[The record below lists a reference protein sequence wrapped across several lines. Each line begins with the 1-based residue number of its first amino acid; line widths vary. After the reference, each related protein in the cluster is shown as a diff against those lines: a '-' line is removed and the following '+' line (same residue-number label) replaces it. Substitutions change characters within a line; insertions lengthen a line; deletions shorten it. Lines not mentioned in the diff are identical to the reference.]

1 VAQPDTPRTDTPRT
15 RILFVCTG
23 NICRSPS
30 AEAVLRQLAEQAG
43 LADRLEID
51 SAGLG
56 DWHVGEAPDP
66 RARDAVAARGYR
78 MDGQVARQVTPE
90 DFARYDLVLAMDSGH
105 WKELKRLCPPDR
117 RQRLHQFLEFAPE
130 VRRQDVPDP
139 YYGDARGFEL
149 MMDLVEAGARGLLAQ
164 LAERVRAS

>member
-1 VAQPDTPRTDTPRT
+1 VAQPEDPKI

-30 AEAVLRQLAEQAG
+30 AEAVLRQLAEAAG

-56 DWHVGEAPDP
+56 DWHLGEAPDP
-66 RARDAVAARGYR
+66 RAQDAVAARGYA
-78 MDGQVARQVTPE
+78 MGSQIARQVTPD
-90 DFARYDLVLAMDSGH
+90 DFERYDLVLAMDSGH
-105 WKELKRLCPPDR
+105 WKELKRICPPAR
-117 RQRLHQFLEFAPE
+117 RQSLHKFLDFAPE
-130 VRRQDVPDP
+130 TGRQDVPDP

-149 MMDLVEAGARGLLAQ
+149 MMDLVEAGARGLLTHV
-164 LAERVRAS
+164 AERTRTP